1 MELIQQISNLLEYIF
16 WFIIVFSIIV
26 FVHEYGHYY
35 VAKINNVAIEKFSI
49 GFGPPII
56 SFKGKNDMIWQISAI
71 PLGGYVK
78 FSGEMYPDN
87 QSKKEK
93 ENKRLFFNKN
103 ALQKAS
109 IVVAGPIA
117 NFILGILIFIFIFFV
132 YGKNTSYPIIGMI
145 DKNSPASLVDLK
157 VNDKILAINNIPIK
171 SYTEVYDILEGEYL
185 ESISVEVL
193 RNNKTLFIKLEPKH
207 KTVKTFIGSKKQIN
221 YLGIHPMYEPIVGKV
236 FEDSP
241 AYKAGLV
248 KNDKILEINN
258 IEIFDIRQVIDIIGN
273 NPEKEIS
280 IKLLRNKIVIDKII
294 VPEAFQEGDQ
304 IKGKIGIG
312 FKNNKEKISFSK
324 SILESFENFYLVVIK
339 TIKAL
344 TEIIFGKRDHC
355 EVGGPILIAKV
366 SNDFAKTDIFSFLSL
381 IALISINLG
390 IINLFPLP
398 LLDGGHLITYIC
410 EFISGKKLTYNFFK
424 YIQIF
429 GGGLLISLMIF
440 SIVNDIYCRIL
451 N

>member
-1 MELIQQISNLLEYIF
+1 
-16 WFIIVFSIIV
+16 
-26 FVHEYGHYY
+26 
-35 VAKINNVAIEKFSI
+35 
-49 GFGPPII
+49 
-56 SFKGKNDMIWQISAI
+56 
-71 PLGGYVK
+71 
-78 FSGEMYPDN
+78 MYPNN

-109 IVVAGPIA
+109 IVLAGPVA

-248 KNDKILEINN
+248 KNDKILAINN

-280 IKLLRNKIVIDKII
+280 IKLLRNTIVIDKII
-294 VPEAFQEGDQ
+294 VPEAFQEEDQ

-312 FKNNKEKISFSK
+312 FKNKKEKISLSK
-324 SILESFENFYLVVIK
+324 SILESFENFYTVVIK

-344 TEIIFGKRDHC
+344 SEIIFGKRDHC